1 MMRGSDTHLRLIPAL
16 CRRAVVVLC
25 VAAVAS
31 LGAAAAATA
40 TTGPG
45 YLLKNPGF
53 KVTHQVAKPFVGVF
67 KFNPVGSSRNMVNA
81 SMFADFQNQPP
92 EDFMIGQIQVYA
104 YDRHGQEGDW
114 VGTMY
119 NWHWTGKAM
128 QMELVGFGGSPVLG
142 YMVLK
147 ARDGGKHL
155 TGTLV
160 TRSDNEHYAVSFTR
174 TKLRAPS
181 LGA

>member
-1 MMRGSDTHLRLIPAL
+1 MRGSETNIRLVPVR
-16 CRRAVVVLC
+16 CRRAFVVLC

-45 YLLKNPGF
+45 YLLKHPGF
-53 KVTHQVAKPFVGVF
+53 RVTRTVAKPFTGVF
-67 KFNPVGSSRNMVNA
+67 KFDRAGSSAKMVNA
-81 SMFADFQNQPP
+81 SMFAQLNNQPP

-104 YDRHGQEGDW
+104 YDRSGHEGDW

-119 NWHWTGKAM
+119 NWHWTGREM
-128 QMELVGFGGSPVLG
+128 QLELVGFGGSPVLG
-142 YMVLK
+142 YMTLR
-147 ARDGGKHL
+147 ARDSGKHL
-155 TGTLV
+155 VGTLV
-160 TRSDNEHYAVSFTR
+160 TRSDNQHYAVAFTR
-174 TKLRAPS
+174 TKLQAPS